1 MLDAKKTILL
11 VLAAIFLLLNL
22 CFVTFGFQYIY
33 LGISYCI
40 VGIIFIISLLSS
52 VVYRDNIFTTI
63 LLGVFIVV
71 NLLAYLLIKGWIWLD
86 NSDSNLTPMMRIA
99 ITGGVVA
106 MLSKLGRESYRQMWN
121 WCHQYLITMCTIQ
134 NTDENGVFKYVMKY
148 FITHGKR
155 LEIQRARIGD
165 IQTKLKQNFW
175 THSIEKYSNI
185 CWTPDEGFHL
195 FYYDW
200 EGSRIKIFLDI
211 TTEIMPYSTGMDRRP
226 FEKIRM
232 RLWVFGRGRRE
243 ILKSLC
249 ETAKREYYSVPEGY
263 ISIMTPDRWANNWE
277 EDKLIEYPDI
287 RRTYSPRKDEIFE
300 KCSRFVRGEEY
311 YNILGRD
318 YRLGLMFHGPP
329 GNGKTKM
336 ATNIAAHLKY
346 SHICILHL
354 QHSGIDS
361 SNLQKLLRDTPEN
374 SIILIEDIDKQ
385 NTKIDRSILL
395 NAIDGL
401 GAYERR
407 IFILTTNNID
417 EIDIAIRRRCDLEV
431 YFDYADE
438 NQKREI
444 LRGNY
449 EHITDDIIDK
459 FLRLTVDYHLR
470 MSDIESFILYQR
482 INSRL
487 PDSIC
492 KNIDIL
498 LDRGIKI

>member
-1 MLDAKKTILL
+1 MLKKTILL
-11 VLAAIFLLLNL
+11 TVTALVLLLNL

-40 VGIIFIISLLSS
+40 VGVIFTISLLSS
-52 VVYRDNIFTTI
+52 LIYRENIFTTI
-63 LLGVFIVV
+63 LLGVFIAV
-71 NLLAYLLIKGWIWLD
+71 NLLSYLLIKGWIWLD
-86 NSDSNLTPMMRIA
+86 NSDSNITPMMRIA

-106 MLSKLGRESYRQMWN
+106 VLSKVGRESYKQMWN

-148 FITHGKR
+148 FITHGNR

-165 IQTKLKQNFW
+165 IQTKMKRNFW
-175 THSIEKYSNI
+175 THTIEKDAHI

-200 EGSRIKIFLDI
+200 EGSRVKIFLDI
-211 TTEIMPYSTGMDRRP
+211 TTEIMPYNTGMDRKP

-232 RLWVFGRGRRE
+232 RLWVFGRGRRDV
-243 ILKSLC
+243 LKSLC
-249 ETAKREYYSVPEGY
+249 ETAKREYYSVPDGY
-263 ISIMTPDRWANNWE
+263 ISVMTPDRWANNWE
-277 EDKLIEYPDI
+277 EDKLIEYPDLN
-287 RRTYSPRKDEIFE
+287 RTYSPCKEEILE

-311 YNILGRD
+311 YNIFGRD
-318 YRLGLMFHGPP
+318 YRLGLLFYGPP

-336 ATNIAAHLKY
+336 ATNIAAYLKY

-354 QHSGIDS
+354 QHTQIDS

-374 SIILIEDIDKQ
+374 AIILIEDIHKSSE
-385 NTKIDRSILL
+385 KIDRSVLL

-407 IFILTTNNID
+407 IFILTTNDID
-417 EIDIAIRRRCDLEV
+417 AINEAVRRRCDLEV
-431 YFDYADE
+431 YFPHANE
-438 NQKREI
+438 TQIREI
-444 LRGNY
+444 IVANY
-449 EHITDDIIDK
+449 KHIPSE
-459 FLRLTVDYHLR
+459 TVDTFIELTRGYNLR
-470 MSDIESFILYQR
+470 MSDIEGYLLYQR
-482 INSRL
+482 IYSHV

-492 KNIDIL
+492 KNIDSL
-498 LDRGIKI
+498 LSRGTKV